1 MLTERRSIRQAA
13 GTSIK
18 SSIFHNWMRDTRDDP
33 IMATKGEYL
42 KLSHEFAGIGGD
54 ASFYKAQSEAVI
66 SRRVTSNAVR
76 NSFHLSFVEKS
87 LSPSWQC
94 LSFSTRAGVLWSLLR
109 PTYFSDRFQLGG
121 STSVRM
127 FRNNSMGPR
136 DGGERFVFHSP
147 SSHFGTY
154 LST

>member
-1 MLTERRSIRQAA
+1 MPSIRQAA
-13 GTSIK
+13 GASVK
-18 SSIFHNWMRDTRDDP
+18 SSVFHNWTRDTRDDP

-54 ASFYKAQSEAVI
+54 ASFYKAQSETVI
-66 SRRVTSNAVR
+66 SRRISPNAVR
-76 NSFHLSFVEKS
+76 NLFHLFFVRRS
-87 LSPSWQC
+87 SSPFRQC
-94 LSFSTRAGVLWSLLR
+94 LSFSTRAGILSSPR

-136 DGGERFVFHSP
+136 DGGERFALHSP
-147 SSHFGTY
+147 SFHFGTY
-154 LST
+154 LSVQ